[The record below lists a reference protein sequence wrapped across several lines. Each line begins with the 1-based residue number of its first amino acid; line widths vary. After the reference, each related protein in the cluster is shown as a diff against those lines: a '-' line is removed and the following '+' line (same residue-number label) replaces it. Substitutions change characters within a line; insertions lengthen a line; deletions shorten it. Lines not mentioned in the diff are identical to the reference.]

1 MEGLGHAIYTA
12 IPTFDD
18 KEIFIILGD
27 TVFDVNVKDVFKNK
41 QSALGVKAVDDPSR
55 FGVAVIGKWVYKK
68 AG

>member
-27 TVFDVNVKDVFKNK
+27 TVFDVNLKDVFKNK
-41 QSALGVKAVDDPSR
+41 QSALGVKES
-55 FGVAVIGKWVYKK
+55 
-68 AG
+68 